1 MARAKKAETETAATQ
16 DKAPAFKYSTTELLL
31 TRIANALERIAGSYP
46 GTLNPPT
53 GPIPELRDR
62 QREEYLARQGPQPE
76 PAKAEPAKAEPPAP
90 EPDPVTSL
98 LGADTPAVEEPRKAT
113 FEQAR
118 AALMAA
124 AVDPPKGIGSDKVLA
139 ILKKELKVERLSAAP
154 KDEVA
159 FGRFVTA
166 LEAATGRK

>member
-1 MARAKKAETETAATQ
+1 MARAKKVETETTVEK
-16 DKAPAFKYSTTELLL
+16 DYVYSTTELLL
-31 TRIANALERIAGSYP
+31 TRIATALEKIAGSYP
-46 GTLNPPT
+46 GTLNPP
-53 GPIPELRDR
+53 GRPAIHELPRPAPVVA
-62 QREEYLARQGPQPE
+62 EEPE
-76 PAKAEPAKAEPPAP
+76 PG
-90 EPDPVTSL
+90 PDPVTSL
-98 LGADTPAVEEPRKAT
+98 LGDDTPPVEEARKAT

-166 LEAATGRK
+166 LEAATGKR